1 MGFPEVQPH
10 ALQGHSPAEEEGG
23 RNEQF
28 GGSALGAALGICVKS
43 SMPGPGNVRSGE
55 QGATESFGA
64 THLYTILG
72 RSFRVTGEP
81 FLPCRAYPCV
91 RSKEKKVRLGERNQM
106 QGTFREKNC

>member
-43 SMPGPGNVRSGE
+43 SMPGPGNVRSG
-55 QGATESFGA
+55 
-64 THLYTILG
+64 
-72 RSFRVTGEP
+72 
-81 FLPCRAYPCV
+81 
-91 RSKEKKVRLGERNQM
+91 
-106 QGTFREKNC
+106 